1 MRDIDYWALGGN
13 QTRNTLF
20 TAPHTAHYP
29 GTPQGR
35 RPDQCGAHGCT
46 LVQVDEDRK
55 LRTTLI
61 PCDLLRWHAERVV
74 VEPSTS
80 RENLETRLHDRVEKL
95 RESMPGTDL
104 LISWTIVGSGPLA
117 TQLRRGKLASELLG
131 VLQNEFGAG
140 SPVAWSASMEM
151 EPAVELP
158 AEWFEQNTICGDF
171 LRELRQEQL
180 APERPLVLTDYL
192 PKELAK
198 KEASEAG
205 AEDDRSARDGTAR
218 ADGGDFRRER
228 AGDRA
233 PGSRHARC

>member
-1 MRDIDYWALGGN
+1 
-13 QTRNTLF
+13 
-20 TAPHTAHYP
+20 
-29 GTPQGR
+29 
-35 RPDQCGAHGCT
+35 
-46 LVQVDEDRK
+46 
-55 LRTTLI
+55 
-61 PCDLLRWHAERVV
+61 
-74 VEPSTS
+74 
-80 RENLETRLHDRVEKL
+80 
-95 RESMPGTDL
+95 MPGTDL

-205 AEDDRSARDGTAR
+205 AEDDRAPETGLPEQTAEISD
-218 ADGGDFRRER
+218 ASVRETVLR
-228 AGDRA
+228 EAAMLGVDLLSGEETV
-233 PGSRHARC
+233 P